1 MRELLHVECWN
12 SLTKRRSN
20 PHHGAYS
27 DGNFCNRASLQY
39 YYYNNNYYYYKS
51 TDHIVTLHYS
61 YRGTL
66 HIRFK
71 KNDGTVIRSHLYD
84 S

>member
-1 MRELLHVECWN
+1 MLYIISC
-12 SLTKRRSN
+12 
-20 PHHGAYS
+20 
-27 DGNFCNRASLQY
+27 LQLSCY
-39 YYYNNNYYYYKS
+39 YYYYYKS